1 MFLKKR
7 YKDMK
12 KIFIGIDFSKE
23 KFDATMIV
31 LLSDGTE
38 ESVHNTFGNAKE
50 GYRALLRWVGD
61 NSPRH
66 GKESVLFCGEHTG
79 IYSTGLSVWLH
90 DKGFEVSL
98 VNPYAVKHSMGLVR
112 GKDDKADSA
121 AIARYCRDRHREL
134 HLFKPQGEELQQ
146 IKALLSMRETLVDSR
161 NRMAVP
167 MKETAQLWDA
177 SPAMKR
183 MRRRVEKITEEIKD
197 LEKDIT
203 ELMDTIAQKSPELKE
218 NYGILMSF
226 KGVSTIN
233 TMAML
238 VYTDNF
244 TKFDTPRQMMCYWG
258 VAPFHRESGSSV
270 HSSPHVSSFANK
282 WVKKLI
288 SEAARSAVVWN
299 KPISGYYHR
308 LLAEGKHPGVA
319 MNNAKAKIINIIFA
333 MVRKQEKFN
342 PNFET
347 TRRMERMQMALSC

>member
-1 MFLKKR
+1 
-7 YKDMK
+7 MK

-31 LLSDGTE
+31 LSSDGTE
-38 ESVHNTFGNAKE
+38 ESVHNTFSNAKD
-50 GYRALLRWVGD
+50 GYRALLRWVCD

-66 GKESVLFCGEHTG
+66 VKESVLFCGEHTG

-90 DKGFEVSL
+90 GKGFDVSL

-112 GKDDKADSA
+112 GKNDKADSA

-134 HLFKPQGEELQQ
+134 PLFKPLGEELQQ
-146 IKALLSMRETLVDSR
+146 IKELLTMREILVDTR
-161 NRMAVP
+161 NRIAVP
-167 MKETAQLWDA
+167 VKECATLWSA
-177 SPAMKR
+177 SPAMR
-183 MRRRVEKITEEIKD
+183 RIRRRMEKIAEDIKD
-197 LEKDIT
+197 LEKDIA

-226 KGVSTIN
+226 KGISTIN

-238 VYTDNF
+238 VFTDNF
-244 TKFDTPRQMMCYWG
+244 TKFDTPKQMMCYWG

-299 KPISGYYHR
+299 KPISEYYHR
-308 LLAEGKHPGVA
+308 LLTEGKHPGVA
-319 MNNAKAKIINIIFA
+319 MNNAKAKIVNIIFA
-333 MVRKQEKFN
+333 MVRKGEKFN

-347 TRRMERMQMALSC
+347 IRRMEKRQITQPC